1 MAKNLVIVESPAK
14 AKTIEKFLGKDFK
27 VASSFGH
34 IADLPSN
41 ELGVAVESDFSPK
54 YIVTDDKKKVV
65 NELKKFIRENNQVV
79 TSFIG
84 LPAGTKRGVVDNS
97 YDVSLIVTFNSK
109 EEQEV
114 YQNDP
119 THISFID
126 KASNLWK
133 KVQVFDSIK
142 T

>member
-1 MAKNLVIVESPAK
+1 MENNKSFYHVVYFWLKKS
-14 AKTIEKFLGKDFK
+14 KDSQDTNK
-27 VASSFGH
+27 
-34 IADLPSN
+34 L
-41 ELGVAVESDFSPK
+41 
-54 YIVTDDKKKVV
+54 V
-65 NELKKFIRENNQVV
+65 NELKKFIGENKQVV

-84 LPAGTKRGVVDNS
+84 LPAGTNRGVVDNS

-114 YQNDP
+114 YQNAP
-119 THISFID
+119 TDWSFFD
-126 KASNLWK
+126 KARNLGI

>member
-1 MAKNLVIVESPAK
+1 MENNKSFYHVVYFWLKKSKDSGDTKKLVS
-14 AKTIEKFLGKDFK
+14 
-27 VASSFGH
+27 
-34 IADLPSN
+34 
-41 ELGVAVESDFSPK
+41 
-54 YIVTDDKKKVV
+54 
-65 NELKKFIRENNQVV
+65 ELKKFIRENKQVI

-126 KASNLWK
+126 NASNLWK

>member
-1 MAKNLVIVESPAK
+1 MNN
-14 AKTIEKFLGKDFK
+14 T
-27 VASSFGH
+27 SSFYH
-34 IADLPSN
+34 VVYFWL
-41 ELGVAVESDFSPK
+41 
-54 YIVTDDKKKVV
+54 KKSKDYGDTNKLV
-65 NELKKFIRENNQVV
+65 NDLKKFIGENKQVV

-119 THISFID
+119 THLSFID
-126 KASNLWK
+126 KASNLWE

>member
-1 MAKNLVIVESPAK
+1 MLDISTQIISVWINLDIIHPFDF
-14 AKTIEKFLGKDFK
+14 IHFYPEKFGHNLKILLANEATKILHGEKKSKD
-27 VASSFGH
+27 SE
-34 IADLPSN
+34 D
-41 ELGVAVESDFSPK
+41 
-54 YIVTDDKKKVV
+54 TKKLVS
-65 NELKKFIRENNQVV
+65 ELKKFIRENKQVI

-126 KASNLWK
+126 NASNLWK
-133 KVQVFDSIK
+133 KVQVFD
-142 T
+142 

>member
-1 MAKNLVIVESPAK
+1 MENSKSFYHVVYFWLKKS
-14 AKTIEKFLGKDFK
+14 KDSQDTNK
-27 VASSFGH
+27 
-34 IADLPSN
+34 L
-41 ELGVAVESDFSPK
+41 
-54 YIVTDDKKKVV
+54 V
-65 NELKKFIRENNQVV
+65 NELKKFIGENKQVV

-84 LPAGTKRGVVDNS
+84 LPAGTNRGVVDNS

-119 THISFID
+119 THLSFID

>member
-1 MAKNLVIVESPAK
+1 MENNKSFYHVVYFWLKKS
-14 AKTIEKFLGKDFK
+14 KDSQDTNK
-27 VASSFGH
+27 
-34 IADLPSN
+34 L
-41 ELGVAVESDFSPK
+41 
-54 YIVTDDKKKVV
+54 V
-65 NELKKFIRENNQVV
+65 NELKKFIGENKQVV

-84 LPAGTKRGVVDNS
+84 LPAGTNRGVVDNS

-119 THISFID
+119 THLSFID

>member
-1 MAKNLVIVESPAK
+1 MNNK
-14 AKTIEKFLGKDFK
+14 
-27 VASSFGH
+27 SSFYH
-34 IADLPSN
+34 VVYFWL
-41 ELGVAVESDFSPK
+41 
-54 YIVTDDKKKVV
+54 KKSKDSGDTNKLV
-65 NELKKFIRENNQVV
+65 NELKKFIGENKQVV

-84 LPAGTKRGVVDNS
+84 LPAGTNRGVVDNS

-119 THISFID
+119 THLSFID

>member
-1 MAKNLVIVESPAK
+1 MDSDYNVPLEYATISVFKQNDSIAKYGGLTDLNG
-14 AKTIEKFLGKDFK
+14 KFNFK
-27 VASSFGH
+27 VLRGKYDIKIEYISFK
-34 IADLPSN
+34 
-41 ELGVAVESDFSPK
+41 VK
-54 YIVTDDKKKVV
+54 Y
-65 NELKKFIRENNQVV
+65 LKKFIRENKQVI